1 MNRCIF
7 ILAWLALCCLDVM
20 AQNAVTVCEYW
31 IDRQFD
37 NRTSVPVTD
46 GTLSAEIDLAPLD
59 VGLHSLSIR
68 VADSNGIMSA
78 VLMKY
83 FMVLPEVEGGDNG
96 LTTYEYWL
104 DRDFENRVSGSVG
117 DGGTVSLDLDIA
129 SLDVGLHSISMRVND
144 KLAKTG
150 AVLMKY
156 FMVLPEVDGGDNGLT
171 TYEYWLDRDFENRVS
186 GSVGDGGTVS
196 LDLDIASLDVGLHSI
211 SMRTIDKLTKASGVL
226 MKYFMVTD
234 SNEGTENAIACYE
247 YWIDSNF
254 DNRVKVEA
262 TDDDAMSLDLDI
274 EGLKRGMHTFNCRS
288 IDDAGQVCGVYKKV
302 FMVNDEEQPMLAA
315 YGYWLN
321 DGARTDMAT
330 EPQTTLNAD
339 LTIDIDSLR
348 PQEIRQ
354 DYTFDVAT
362 GLIHTGADIT
372 LGTQVFNAGG
382 VGSMAVVDTIKDVTL
397 SVDPHILTADVG
409 QTYLLPAMKG
419 GEAQGYRLEAEEG
432 DSIRLQ
438 VSGKELTVDFY
449 DADGK
454 PIVPDVMTEDAT
466 RMFAIKPE
474 GTYIYALAYGVLA
487 NEGDCSLL
495 VVGRSDPAD
504 VNRDGSI
511 DTQDVLA
518 IYGYMQ
524 DTTGDKSTFDVNH
537 DGSVDTQDVLQ
548 VYSVMQAN
556 VKKRV
561 DTPDASEDVSE

>member
-1 MNRCIF
+1 
-7 ILAWLALCCLDVM
+7 
-20 AQNAVTVCEYW
+20 
-31 IDRQFD
+31 
-37 NRTSVPVTD
+37 
-46 GTLSAEIDLAPLD
+46 
-59 VGLHSLSIR
+59 
-68 VADSNGIMSA
+68 
-78 VLMKY
+78 
-83 FMVLPEVEGGDNG
+83 
-96 LTTYEYWL
+96 
-104 DRDFENRVSGSVG
+104 
-117 DGGTVSLDLDIA
+117 
-129 SLDVGLHSISMRVND
+129 
-144 KLAKTG
+144 
-150 AVLMKY
+150 
-156 FMVLPEVDGGDNGLT
+156 
-171 TYEYWLDRDFENRVS
+171 
-186 GSVGDGGTVS
+186 
-196 LDLDIASLDVGLHSI
+196 
-211 SMRTIDKLTKASGVL
+211 
-226 MKYFMVTD
+226 
-234 SNEGTENAIACYE
+234 
-247 YWIDSNF
+247 
-254 DNRVKVEA
+254 
-262 TDDDAMSLDLDI
+262 
-274 EGLKRGMHTFNCRS
+274 
-288 IDDAGQVCGVYKKV
+288 
-302 FMVNDEEQPMLAA
+302 MLAA

-321 DGARTDMAT
+321 DGARTDVAT

-449 DADGK
+449 DAEGK
-454 PIVPDVMTEDAT
+454 PIVPDVMTDDAT

-524 DTTGDKSTFDVNH
+524 DTTGDKSTYDVNH

-561 DTPDASEDVSE
+561 DAPDASEDVSE